1 MVKPR
6 LEYEVLKW
14 ADRDHLEIWDLVV
27 SGTDQEGKPFRTELN
42 FETPV
47 KVEVVV
53 EQLTMFVQAK
63 LRKLPS

>member
-14 ADRDHLEIWDLVV
+14 ADEDGLEVWDVLV
-27 SGTDQEGKPFRTELN
+27 SGTDQDGEPFETELN
-42 FETPV
+42 FEVPV
-47 KVEVVV
+47 PVEVVV

-63 LRKLPS
+63 LRQLPS